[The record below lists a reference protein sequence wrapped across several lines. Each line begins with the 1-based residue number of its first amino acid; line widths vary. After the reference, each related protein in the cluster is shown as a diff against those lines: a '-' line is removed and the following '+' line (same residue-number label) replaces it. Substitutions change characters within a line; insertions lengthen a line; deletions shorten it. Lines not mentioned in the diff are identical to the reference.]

1 MKFRVIRQHDS
12 MQCGVACLAMIC
24 RYYGKAVSLDELEMY
39 CPAGKRGVSLLG
51 ISEAAQDLGFHTR
64 AARFTVR
71 QLREIDSPCILYWNQ
86 NHFVV
91 LYKAKRNRYHIADP
105 GCGLVT
111 YDEET
116 FKEKWV
122 SYEKNGY
129 ERGIALPLEPTQNF
143 VKSRHAPSDI
153 GKSPFRVITN
163 YLSRYNK
170 HLALIVV
177 GLFLGCVLQLIMP
190 FLTQSIVDVGIKRHD
205 IHFVWLILLGELA
218 IVTGRTATDFIRR
231 WLLTH
236 ISVRVNISL
245 ISDFFIKLLRLPMS
259 FFEVKHMGDLMQ
271 RMSDHSRIQSFLTDK
286 VLGIIFTVLSFV
298 VFGLVLLAYDK
309 TIFLIFMA
317 GTAAYEGWI
326 VLFLKRR
333 RSLDKAYFEKQS
345 ENQNN
350 TFEFV
355 TTMQETKLQ
364 DCCQRRRWLWEDI
377 QADLFDIQLKSLKL
391 QQTQEAGSIFI
402 NEIKNIVITAL
413 SAGAVINGTLSLGAM
428 LAIQYII
435 GQLNSPVSQF
445 ISFIFSLQDVK
456 LSLERIN
463 EIQEKPDEDNSAKL
477 VPDTDGNKGITISG
491 LSFKYDKFA
500 ENNTIDRI
508 NVAFPAKR
516 VTAVVGESG
525 SGKTT
530 LVKLMLGYYL
540 NYEGQILIGDNE
552 LKNVSLKHWRRQCGV
567 VMQDGVIFSE
577 SIARNI
583 AVDDSEIDVK
593 RMAEAAKKACIYDFI
608 MSLPLKFDTVIGR
621 NGIGISQ
628 GQKQRILIARAIYR
642 DPKYIFLDEA
652 TNSLDTVNERTIVEN
667 LQTFFKDRTVV
678 IIAHRLSTV
687 KNADNIIVMG
697 NGRITESGT
706 HAGLLK
712 AKGAYYTLVK
722 NQLQLDE

>member
-122 SYEKNGY
+122 SSEKNGY
-129 ERGIALPLEPTQNF
+129 ERGIALTLEPTQNF

-317 GTAAYEGWI
+317 GTAAYAGWI

-355 TTMQETKLQ
+355 TTMQETKL
-364 DCCQRRRWLWEDI
+364 
-377 QADLFDIQLKSLKL
+377 
-391 QQTQEAGSIFI
+391 
-402 NEIKNIVITAL
+402 
-413 SAGAVINGTLSLGAM
+413 
-428 LAIQYII
+428 
-435 GQLNSPVSQF
+435 
-445 ISFIFSLQDVK
+445 
-456 LSLERIN
+456 
-463 EIQEKPDEDNSAKL
+463 
-477 VPDTDGNKGITISG
+477 
-491 LSFKYDKFA
+491 
-500 ENNTIDRI
+500 
-508 NVAFPAKR
+508 
-516 VTAVVGESG
+516 
-525 SGKTT
+525 
-530 LVKLMLGYYL
+530 
-540 NYEGQILIGDNE
+540 
-552 LKNVSLKHWRRQCGV
+552 
-567 VMQDGVIFSE
+567 
-577 SIARNI
+577 
-583 AVDDSEIDVK
+583 
-593 RMAEAAKKACIYDFI
+593 
-608 MSLPLKFDTVIGR
+608 
-621 NGIGISQ
+621 
-628 GQKQRILIARAIYR
+628 
-642 DPKYIFLDEA
+642 
-652 TNSLDTVNERTIVEN
+652 
-667 LQTFFKDRTVV
+667 
-678 IIAHRLSTV
+678 
-687 KNADNIIVMG
+687 
-697 NGRITESGT
+697 
-706 HAGLLK
+706 
-712 AKGAYYTLVK
+712 
-722 NQLQLDE
+722 